1 MSRLGKIPLPV
12 PKGVTVQVEGEQ
24 LRAKGP
30 LGELMVAMD
39 PAAPVSIDAAGVLVS
54 RNSDGRHER
63 ARQGLVRRM
72 VSNALTGVSTGF
84 TRKLEITGVGYRAEA
99 KGQDVNL
106 TLGFSHPIVYQ
117 LPQGVK
123 ASVEKQVSITL
134 TGANRQL
141 VGEVAAGIRKLRPPE
156 PYKGKGVRYG
166 EEHVRRKAG
175 KAGKAGGK

>member
-1 MSRLGKIPLPV
+1 
-12 PKGVTVQVEGEQ
+12 VTVQVEGEQ

-106 TLGFSHPIVYQ
+106 TLGSRTR
-117 LPQGVK
+117 
-123 ASVEKQVSITL
+123 SSTSS
-134 TGANRQL
+134 
-141 VGEVAAGIRKLRPPE
+141 
-156 PYKGKGVRYG
+156 
-166 EEHVRRKAG
+166 RRA
-175 KAGKAGGK
+175 

>member
-1 MSRLGKIPLPV
+1 
-12 PKGVTVQVEGEQ
+12 VTVQVEGEQ

-30 LGELMVAMD
+30 LGELIVAMD
-39 PAAPVSIDAAGVLVS
+39 AAAPVSIDAAGVLVT
-54 RNSDGRHER
+54 RTGDGRHER

-84 TRKLEITGVGYRAEA
+84 VRKLEITGVGYRAEA
-99 KGQDVNL
+99 KGTDVNL

-134 TGANRQL
+134 TGADRQL